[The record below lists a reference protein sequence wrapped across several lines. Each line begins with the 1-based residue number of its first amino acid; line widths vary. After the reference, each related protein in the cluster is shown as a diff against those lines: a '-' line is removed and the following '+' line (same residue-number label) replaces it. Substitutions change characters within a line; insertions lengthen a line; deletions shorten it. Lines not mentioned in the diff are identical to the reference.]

1 MLYCIYMHMHN
12 DIHVCVNIQDHEIQV
27 YGYKSV
33 GDPQCLWTF
42 TTKDSVLALTTE
54 LEGGRVSTL
63 PPPPLSLSFPL
74 SLSLSLSLSLPAI
87 SLIHHYHSSPG

>member
-1 MLYCIYMHMHN
+1 MYIVHVY
-12 DIHVCVNIQDHEIQV
+12 IHIQDHEIQV

-63 PPPPLSLSFPL
+63 STCPSLFLSLSLYL
-74 SLSLSLSLSLPAI
+74 SPSLSLSLSLPAI
-87 SLIHHYHSSPG
+87 SHYTPLPFFSR